1 MPVWGTLDD
10 SFLHYKDGSEM
21 PFLGGTRIGHAAART
36 SECQCV
42 PTSTNEYLSVSP
54 KWQVDSKRWR

>member
-1 MPVWGTLDD
+1 MPVWGTLDN

-21 PFLGGTRIGHAAART
+21 PFLGGTRIGHAAERT

-42 PTSTNEYLSVSP
+42 PTSTNEYLSVST
-54 KWQVDSKRWR
+54 